1 MWIQNYQSL
10 RTRGDKA
17 GGKGRM
23 EMKVGWRVGNSH
35 WEWMGSGGT
44 YRWAIKEG
52 DGRKDGK
59 GAKWRT
65 RSGVNTKRFLVKSGR
80 EPICVSVG
88 FLELT
93 DNK

>member
-1 MWIQNYQSL
+1 ME
-10 RTRGDKA
+10 
-17 GGKGRM
+17 GGKFPLGM
-23 EMKVGWRVGNSH
+23 GGKWGDISVGNKRGRRKKG
-35 WEWMGSGGT
+35 WE
-44 YRWAIKEG
+44 
-52 DGRKDGK
+52 

-65 RSGVNTKRFLVKSGR
+65 RSGVNTKRFWVKSGR